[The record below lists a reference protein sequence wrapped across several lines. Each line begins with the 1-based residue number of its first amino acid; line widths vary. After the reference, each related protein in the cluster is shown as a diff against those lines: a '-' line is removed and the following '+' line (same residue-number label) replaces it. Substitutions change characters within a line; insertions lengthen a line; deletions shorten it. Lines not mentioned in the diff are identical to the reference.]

1 MRQLTRLQMLAP
13 GDDMRPRNG
22 TQRGGLTQPG
32 EIYKPLHVD
41 LACALC
47 FLVGDVAEPFD
58 LRGNFG
64 EFAELRR
71 S

>member
-1 MRQLTRLQMLAP
+1 V
-13 GDDMRPRNG
+13 RPRNG